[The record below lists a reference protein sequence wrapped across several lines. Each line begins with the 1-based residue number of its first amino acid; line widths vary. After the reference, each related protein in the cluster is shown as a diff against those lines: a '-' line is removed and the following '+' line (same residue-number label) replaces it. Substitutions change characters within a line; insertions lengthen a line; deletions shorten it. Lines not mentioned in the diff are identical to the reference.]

1 MNNVF
6 FPVLTAIVPC
16 PFLKY
21 VPAFV
26 IPNLASAGHSI
37 LNQLLFLS
45 NNLSVS
51 GLKSHILVFL
61 HPSLSSRLLGVPQFD
76 LYIVVHFIFLI
87 FFLNRIGGQMQ
98 S

>member
-6 FPVLTAIVPC
+6 FLVLTAIVPC

-21 VPAFV
+21 VPAFA
-26 IPNLASAGHSI
+26 IPNIAPAGHSI

-51 GLKSHILVFL
+51 SLKSRIPLSQ
-61 HPSLSSRLLGVPQFD
+61 SLEQAP
-76 LYIVVHFIFLI
+76 
-87 FFLNRIGGQMQ
+87 
-98 S
+98 

>member
-6 FPVLTAIVPC
+6 FPVLTATVPC

-51 GLKSHILVFL
+51 SLKSRIPLSQ
-61 HPSLSSRLLGVPQFD
+61 SLEQAPWGYLNS
-76 LYIVVHFIFLI
+76 IFTL
-87 FFLNRIGGQMQ
+87 
-98 S
+98 